1 MLNCVMTKLFNFVK
15 NKTQMSDS
23 FVLALIY
30 SLGHVLIAMA
40 VVKLMT
46 GASLWESGLV
56 ALIEPSINAV
66 WLYLLH
72 RSWVYFNK

>member
-1 MLNCVMTKLFNFVK
+1 MTKLFEFVK
-15 NKTQMSDS
+15 TRTKMSDS

-30 SLGHVLIAMA
+30 SIGHVLIAMT

-66 WLYLLH
+66 WLYVLH
-72 RSWVYFNK
+72 RCWVHFNK

>member
-1 MLNCVMTKLFNFVK
+1 MLNYVMTKLFDFIK
-15 NKTQMSDS
+15 NKTRMSDS
-23 FVLALIY
+23 FVLALVY
-30 SLGHVLIAMA
+30 SIGHVCISMT
-40 VVKLMT
+40 VVRIMT

-72 RSWVYFNK
+72 RSWVHFNK